1 MAKGI
6 TALLEA
12 RELDPEVKKVL
23 KAVDELLAGLPKEK
37 IDQFTKTRD
46 YELYKKVLDRYGV
59 R

>member
-6 TALLEA
+6 AVLLQA

-23 KAVDELLAGLPKEK
+23 KTVDELLASLPKEK
-37 IDQFTKTRD
+37 IDQFTKTKD